1 MIDVKTAER
10 IHDILIEQ
18 FGGSKGT
25 RDIRGLE
32 SALARPFGTFDGKD
46 LYQTAI
52 EKAAALFESLII
64 SHPFVDGNKRIS
76 YVLMRLLLIEFGYDI
91 KATQDEKYSFVL
103 SASTG
108 ESRYD
113 EIRDWL
119 SRHILPKNEP

>member
-18 FGGSKGT
+18 FGGSKGI

-52 EKAAALFESLII
+52 EK
-64 SHPFVDGNKRIS
+64 
-76 YVLMRLLLIEFGYDI
+76 
-91 KATQDEKYSFVL
+91 Q
-103 SASTG
+103 
-108 ESRYD
+108 
-113 EIRDWL
+113 
-119 SRHILPKNEP
+119 RHFLKV

>member
-46 LYQTAI
+46 L
-52 EKAAALFESLII
+52 
-64 SHPFVDGNKRIS
+64 
-76 YVLMRLLLIEFGYDI
+76 
-91 KATQDEKYSFVL
+91 
-103 SASTG
+103 
-108 ESRYD
+108 
-113 EIRDWL
+113 
-119 SRHILPKNEP
+119 